1 MTERH
6 LDKSLEVEKGPNVF
20 VPQRNRKKEVRD
32 SKAEPEI
39 QRDKKREFKEREI
52 LQVMPQ
58 VEHYAKLIEYY
69 LHN

>member
-6 LDKSLEVEKGPNVF
+6 LDKRLEVEKGTNVF

-32 SKAEPEI
+32 SKA
-39 QRDKKREFKEREI
+39 EFKEREI

>member
-1 MTERH
+1 M
-6 LDKSLEVEKGPNVF
+6 
-20 VPQRNRKKEVRD
+20 PQRNRKKEVRD

-39 QRDKKREFKEREI
+39 QRDKKSEFKEREI